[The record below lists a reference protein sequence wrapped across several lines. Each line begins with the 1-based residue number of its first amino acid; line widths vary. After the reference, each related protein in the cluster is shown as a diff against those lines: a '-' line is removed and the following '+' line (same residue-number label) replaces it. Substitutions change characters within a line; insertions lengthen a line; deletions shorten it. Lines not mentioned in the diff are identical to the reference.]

1 MYAIKFLSLQKS
13 ELEYEVAIR
22 GTTPCSK
29 VADLRKQIV
38 KLVSEY
44 PSEEVL
50 ESPFDVVE
58 DLTGCLEVL
67 GKVEKILQEPQPD
80 IAVVKRAENLLN
92 HLYHR
97 LHRIAPTEESKV
109 QYDETL
115 SLYKNFV
122 GQFRSFLEK
131 GVDTLSMCSSSQE
144 PPSDQLGTPVINV
157 TCDRSSILDLGKIKF
172 DGDTCVRAFIE
183 RVSEYCSARNISDA
197 RLLSFGTEIFTG
209 NALHWFRSVR
219 DQVSSWD
226 ELKALLRQDF
236 DTLDFD
242 YRLLAEIRARTQG
255 ESENITIYLSIIS
268 GIDFWRAFKIC
279 PKYLGSIT
287 LSETSLAEIKANT
300 PEVCLQSYNNLDEAQ
315 KLIADNIVQQFKDIS
330 IEVKGLG
337 RTSLITHHID
347 TGDAQP
353 IRQRYY
359 RMSPEKQRIL
369 QEQVDEM
376 LELDVVDRC
385 ESAWSSPVLIV
396 YKSNGQPRFCLDSRK
411 LNSVTKRD
419 AYNLPYVSE
428 ILDNLR
434 DAKFLSSVDLSKA
447 FWQIPIAPE
456 DQEKTA
462 FYVPGRGTLKFKT
475 TAFGLTNA
483 PATQQRLVDMLF
495 GDFDLKTFAYLDDII
510 VVSSSFEEHVSL
522 LLRVLEKLKHANLT
536 INLEKC
542 KFFRSQL
549 KYLGYV
555 VDEHGLRT
563 DPSKVEAILNYPTPT
578 SRKDLKRFLGTA
590 TWYRRFVPNFSTV
603 AGPLNKLTSNKKNA
617 PPFKWT
623 PEVDASFNKLKE
635 CLVSAP
641 VLSCPNYDLP
651 FEVHTDASDYG
662 VGAMLTQTVD
672 GKEHPIA
679 YMSRSLTGAEKNY
692 SITERET
699 LAVITALEHWRCYL
713 ENGQTFTV
721 YTDHSALK
729 WFLSLTNPTGRLARY
744 SPQINTVER
753 YNKTIMTCVST
764 FVDNDHRAWDT
775 NIPKIQFAI
784 NNSVNESTGYTP
796 SFLVYGRNYVR
807 AKSLTVG
814 RPTKKNIYLLIA
826 PVKKVI
832 PAQIPRTHGWRYPT
846 LFRGK
851 CGQVLDLTESNLFGP
866 LVRVQTRV
874 TAELERPA
882 RLLTPTRRGHHGAG
896 ESSHYVQ
903 LVRVQTRV
911 TAELERPARL
921 LTPTRRGHHGA
932 GESSHYVQLVRVQTR
947 VTAELERPARLLTPT
962 RRGHHGAGESSHY
975 LVRVQTRVTAE
986 LERPA
991 RLLTPTRRGHHG
1003 AGESSHYVQL
1013 VRVQTRVTAELERPA
1028 RLLTPTRRGHHG
1040 AGESSHYVQLVRVQ
1054 TRVTAELERPARLL
1068 TPTRRGHHGAGESSH
1083 YVQLVRVQTRV
1094 TAELERPARLLA
1106 PTRREHHG
1114 AECRLVWPRSW
1125 SDQLDYSRR
1134 LDVDIMEQVLS
1145 ASSDNEEIPRLMLH
1159 SSKSSSSIESSS
1171 SERQHRLRSDND
1183 KLQLQVTHLE
1193 MQVTHLE
1200 TRLRDKDALITE
1212 LNRIRDKLVSD
1223 WQAAKLRYEAER
1235 DNSGRLQL
1243 LLDSQKETCDSL
1255 QKQDSS
1261 MINILKKRL
1270 ESSMATELEL
1280 QQQVQHYRARL
1291 ATYEA
1296 QSPPAS
1302 PAAQHVSNMTR
1313 NMTHYRAR
1321 LATYEAQS
1329 PPASPA
1335 AQHVSNMTRNMTH
1348 YRERLATHEAQSP
1361 PASPAAQHADTIE
1374 RLRGETS
1381 VLKSRLDVERSR
1393 RGELQAALETLSAQ
1407 AQRENNGKSE
1417 QINELRQELAEIRR
1431 WRCRRLFYIASRLDV
1446 ERSRCGELQAAL
1458 ETLSAQAQREN
1469 NGKSE
1474 QINELRQELAEI
1486 RRLKHEA
1493 GLELVRAQ
1501 ELLHIQAGTIR
1512 ELERKL
1518 SAVGKQRPIDDAL
1531 TEIEEHKSSLT
1542 REISSLKKCL
1552 LESAASERS
1561 DTVAQLK
1568 AEKQALQETVNR
1580 LQNQAQLDAR
1590 PAEDKEQA
1598 VSRLYTDGCF
1608 DVIKCLLEYYVRC
1621 FCFCCL

>member
-1 MYAIKFLSLQKS
+1 MKLIVDECITITAAGGQSIKSIGFINLPIQFENEFHIIKTH
-13 ELEYEVAIR
+13 VI
-22 GTTPCSK
+22 
-29 VADLRKQIV
+29 
-38 KLVSEY
+38 
-44 PSEEVL
+44 
-50 ESPFDVVE
+50 
-58 DLTGCLEVL
+58 
-67 GKVEKILQEPQPD
+67 PD
-80 IAVVKRAENLLN
+80 
-92 HLYHR
+92 
-97 LHRIAPTEESKV
+97 
-109 QYDETL
+109 
-115 SLYKNFV
+115 
-122 GQFRSFLEK
+122 
-131 GVDTLSMCSSSQE
+131 VDTSF
-144 PPSDQLGTPVINV
+144 
-157 TCDRSSILDLGKIKF
+157 IL
-172 DGDTCVRAFIE
+172 
-183 RVSEYCSARNISDA
+183 
-197 RLLSFGTEIFTG
+197 
-209 NALHWFRSVR
+209 
-219 DQVSSWD
+219 
-226 ELKALLRQDF
+226 
-236 DTLDFD
+236 
-242 YRLLAEIRARTQG
+242 
-255 ESENITIYLSIIS
+255 

-353 IRQRYY
+353 LRQRYY

-536 INLEKC
+536 VNLEKC

-623 PEVDASFNKLKE
+623 PEADASFNKLKE

-729 WFLSLTNPTGRLARY
+729 WFLSLTNPTGRLARWGVRLSSFNFEMKHRRGVDNVIPDALSRAVPCAAVSSNSHLDTKDTWYLKLYNGCLKSPGQFPNLIIKDNSLYRRSKTVATLTNEFSWKLVVPQESREKIISENHSEPTAGHLGIFKTYHRLALRFYWRGMYRDVAKFVGTCEKCLAYKAQNHTTLGEMGRPKQCSRPFQMISIDFVGPLPITRKQNSYLLVVTCCFSKFCLIFPIKRANSDIVIKLLEDSVFMVHGIPQTIFLDNGSQFISNSTEKFFKKYNIPNIYFTPRY

-796 SFLVYGRNYVR
+796 SFLVYGRELVTCGSHYTDTELGEEIIFLPRDIYAENLGCLADVFDKVQASLWHAHEKNTAQYNLRRKQAEFNIGDIVFKR
-807 AKSLTVG
+807 TYFLSNKDKYFSKKLAPKFIKCRVSGKKSPLVYILEDMSG
-814 RPTKKNIYLLIA
+814 KNIGTWHI
-826 PVKKVI
+826 K
-832 PAQIPRTHGWRYPT
+832 
-846 LFRGK
+846 
-851 CGQVLDLTESNLFGP
+851 DLKL
-866 LVRVQTRV
+866 
-874 TAELERPA
+874 
-882 RLLTPTRRGHHGAG
+882 AG
-896 ESSHYVQ
+896 Y
-903 LVRVQTRV
+903 
-911 TAELERPARL
+911 
-921 LTPTRRGHHGA
+921 
-932 GESSHYVQLVRVQTR
+932 
-947 VTAELERPARLLTPT
+947 
-962 RRGHHGAGESSHY
+962 
-975 LVRVQTRVTAE
+975 
-986 LERPA
+986 
-991 RLLTPTRRGHHG
+991 
-1003 AGESSHYVQL
+1003 
-1013 VRVQTRVTAELERPA
+1013 
-1028 RLLTPTRRGHHG
+1028 
-1040 AGESSHYVQLVRVQ
+1040 
-1054 TRVTAELERPARLL
+1054 
-1068 TPTRRGHHGAGESSH
+1068 
-1083 YVQLVRVQTRV
+1083 
-1094 TAELERPARLLA
+1094 
-1106 PTRREHHG
+1106 
-1114 AECRLVWPRSW
+1114 
-1125 SDQLDYSRR
+1125 
-1134 LDVDIMEQVLS
+1134 
-1145 ASSDNEEIPRLMLH
+1145 N
-1159 SSKSSSSIESSS
+1159 K
-1171 SERQHRLRSDND
+1171 
-1183 KLQLQVTHLE
+1183 
-1193 MQVTHLE
+1193 
-1200 TRLRDKDALITE
+1200 
-1212 LNRIRDKLVSD
+1212 
-1223 WQAAKLRYEAER
+1223 
-1235 DNSGRLQL
+1235 
-1243 LLDSQKETCDSL
+1243 
-1255 QKQDSS
+1255 
-1261 MINILKKRL
+1261 
-1270 ESSMATELEL
+1270 
-1280 QQQVQHYRARL
+1280 
-1291 ATYEA
+1291 
-1296 QSPPAS
+1296 
-1302 PAAQHVSNMTR
+1302 
-1313 NMTHYRAR
+1313 
-1321 LATYEAQS
+1321 
-1329 PPASPA
+1329 
-1335 AQHVSNMTRNMTH
+1335 
-1348 YRERLATHEAQSP
+1348 
-1361 PASPAAQHADTIE
+1361 
-1374 RLRGETS
+1374 
-1381 VLKSRLDVERSR
+1381 
-1393 RGELQAALETLSAQ
+1393 
-1407 AQRENNGKSE
+1407 
-1417 QINELRQELAEIRR
+1417 
-1431 WRCRRLFYIASRLDV
+1431 
-1446 ERSRCGELQAAL
+1446 
-1458 ETLSAQAQREN
+1458 
-1469 NGKSE
+1469 
-1474 QINELRQELAEI
+1474 
-1486 RRLKHEA
+1486 
-1493 GLELVRAQ
+1493 
-1501 ELLHIQAGTIR
+1501 
-1512 ELERKL
+1512 
-1518 SAVGKQRPIDDAL
+1518 
-1531 TEIEEHKSSLT
+1531 
-1542 REISSLKKCL
+1542 
-1552 LESAASERS
+1552 
-1561 DTVAQLK
+1561 
-1568 AEKQALQETVNR
+1568 
-1580 LQNQAQLDAR
+1580 
-1590 PAEDKEQA
+1590 
-1598 VSRLYTDGCF
+1598 
-1608 DVIKCLLEYYVRC
+1608 
-1621 FCFCCL
+1621 

>member
-144 PPSDQLGTPVINV
+144 TASDHLGTPVINV

-268 GIDFWRAFKIC
+268 GMFSRPYVSVKINDIEACGLLDSGSAVTLLGKNSHKLLLDHGLKLIVDECITITAAGGQSIKSIGFINLPIQFENEFHIIKTHVIPDVDTSFILGIDFWRAFKIC

-353 IRQRYY
+353 LRQRYY

-536 INLEKC
+536 VNLEKC

-623 PEVDASFNKLKE
+623 PEADASFNKLKE

-796 SFLVYGRNYVR
+796 SFLVYGRELVTCGSHYTDTELGEEIIFLPRDIYAENLGCLADVFDKVQASLWHAHEKNTAQYNLRRKQAEFNIGDIVFKR
-807 AKSLTVG
+807 TYFLSNKDKYFSKKLAPKFIKCRVSGKKSPLVYILEDMSG
-814 RPTKKNIYLLIA
+814 KNIGTWHI
-826 PVKKVI
+826 K
-832 PAQIPRTHGWRYPT
+832 
-846 LFRGK
+846 
-851 CGQVLDLTESNLFGP
+851 DLKL
-866 LVRVQTRV
+866 
-874 TAELERPA
+874 
-882 RLLTPTRRGHHGAG
+882 AG
-896 ESSHYVQ
+896 Y
-903 LVRVQTRV
+903 
-911 TAELERPARL
+911 
-921 LTPTRRGHHGA
+921 
-932 GESSHYVQLVRVQTR
+932 
-947 VTAELERPARLLTPT
+947 
-962 RRGHHGAGESSHY
+962 
-975 LVRVQTRVTAE
+975 
-986 LERPA
+986 
-991 RLLTPTRRGHHG
+991 
-1003 AGESSHYVQL
+1003 
-1013 VRVQTRVTAELERPA
+1013 
-1028 RLLTPTRRGHHG
+1028 
-1040 AGESSHYVQLVRVQ
+1040 
-1054 TRVTAELERPARLL
+1054 
-1068 TPTRRGHHGAGESSH
+1068 
-1083 YVQLVRVQTRV
+1083 
-1094 TAELERPARLLA
+1094 
-1106 PTRREHHG
+1106 
-1114 AECRLVWPRSW
+1114 
-1125 SDQLDYSRR
+1125 
-1134 LDVDIMEQVLS
+1134 
-1145 ASSDNEEIPRLMLH
+1145 N
-1159 SSKSSSSIESSS
+1159 K
-1171 SERQHRLRSDND
+1171 
-1183 KLQLQVTHLE
+1183 
-1193 MQVTHLE
+1193 
-1200 TRLRDKDALITE
+1200 
-1212 LNRIRDKLVSD
+1212 
-1223 WQAAKLRYEAER
+1223 
-1235 DNSGRLQL
+1235 
-1243 LLDSQKETCDSL
+1243 
-1255 QKQDSS
+1255 
-1261 MINILKKRL
+1261 
-1270 ESSMATELEL
+1270 
-1280 QQQVQHYRARL
+1280 
-1291 ATYEA
+1291 
-1296 QSPPAS
+1296 
-1302 PAAQHVSNMTR
+1302 
-1313 NMTHYRAR
+1313 
-1321 LATYEAQS
+1321 
-1329 PPASPA
+1329 
-1335 AQHVSNMTRNMTH
+1335 
-1348 YRERLATHEAQSP
+1348 
-1361 PASPAAQHADTIE
+1361 
-1374 RLRGETS
+1374 
-1381 VLKSRLDVERSR
+1381 
-1393 RGELQAALETLSAQ
+1393 
-1407 AQRENNGKSE
+1407 
-1417 QINELRQELAEIRR
+1417 
-1431 WRCRRLFYIASRLDV
+1431 
-1446 ERSRCGELQAAL
+1446 
-1458 ETLSAQAQREN
+1458 
-1469 NGKSE
+1469 
-1474 QINELRQELAEI
+1474 
-1486 RRLKHEA
+1486 
-1493 GLELVRAQ
+1493 
-1501 ELLHIQAGTIR
+1501 
-1512 ELERKL
+1512 
-1518 SAVGKQRPIDDAL
+1518 
-1531 TEIEEHKSSLT
+1531 
-1542 REISSLKKCL
+1542 
-1552 LESAASERS
+1552 
-1561 DTVAQLK
+1561 
-1568 AEKQALQETVNR
+1568 
-1580 LQNQAQLDAR
+1580 
-1590 PAEDKEQA
+1590 
-1598 VSRLYTDGCF
+1598 
-1608 DVIKCLLEYYVRC
+1608 
-1621 FCFCCL
+1621 